1 MKLLFKSLLVI
12 SVLFITVACSNN
24 ELSSKFDEEE
34 VIDKAKEVIEV
45 INTQNYEDVIAY
57 IRADLQAE
65 ITAEQ
70 LKEAWG
76 DRITN
81 AGVFKEI
88 KNTALKTQEDPNT
101 KEDFVTII
109 IQAVYEKD
117 TLVYTLSFDEELEM
131 IGLYM
136 K

>member
-45 INTQNYEDVIAY
+45 INTQNYKEVIAY

-70 LKEAWG
+70 LQEAWG